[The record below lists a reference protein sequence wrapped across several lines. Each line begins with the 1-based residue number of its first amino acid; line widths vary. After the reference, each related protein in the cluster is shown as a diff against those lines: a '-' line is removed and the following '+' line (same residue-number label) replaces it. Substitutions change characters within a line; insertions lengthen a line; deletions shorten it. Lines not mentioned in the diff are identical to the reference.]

1 MNNDALPKHFAEF
14 AHKHF
19 EGIRKEMSSD
29 HESMYQRLLAAA
41 NRDVTIR
48 STQVKAALY
57 AVAGVLCDK
66 ETEQSNVSEALEY
79 LHALLASEQD
89 ASYKV
94 SMDQVGRAILET
106 RMVFDV

>member
-1 MNNDALPKHFAEF
+1 MKDALADHFADF
-14 AHKHF
+14 VHARF
-19 EGIRKEMSSD
+19 QAIRDEMSAD

-41 NRDVTIR
+41 NRDITIR

-66 ETEQSNVSEALEY
+66 ETEKSKVSEALEY